1 MSKDSS
7 GIDIVN
13 RGFARMLSDDT
24 AAKLK
29 QFHTMHCMHD
39 YGARMRNDDQGP
51 RGLKPPIIPYAP
63 SIRTKIFTGTLDTG
77 VYNHHS
83 QVNKFK
89 NKYYFAWSNGVI
101 DEDTAGQR
109 ILISSSDDAIQWS
122 EPICIAGDKNDKV
135 ISLSSLG
142 LHTTEQKLYLVGGKV
157 DAHREASQ
165 VGMRRID
172 PESHE
177 LGVYSS
183 DNGHKWDYTFK
194 FNDQIKGIFEDPRS
208 TKEGNLLCVAATKDG
223 PAILRWPG
231 TELCEDPEI
240 ILIPQP
246 HGSAFPYGESSW
258 YQTDDGTIIIFWR
271 DEGCSC
277 RLWVNYSTDG
287 GLTFSAPC
295 ISDIPDSMS
304 RVYAGRLDDGRYFLC
319 NNAFPTLLN
328 RMHLFLLLSD
338 DGYIFNKVYMVIDD
352 PTSQRLKGLLK
363 LDGYQYPCCLSDGN
377 RLLVGYS
384 VNKEDI
390 ECGIVDVS
398 KL

>member
-1 MSKDSS
+1 MNKDSS

-24 AAKLK
+24 AEKLK

-39 YGARMRNDDQGP
+39 YGTRMRNDDQGP
-51 RGLKPPIIPYAP
+51 RGLDPPVIPYAP
-63 SIRTKIFTGTLDTG
+63 SIRARIFTGTHETG

-83 QVNKFK
+83 QINKFK
-89 NKYYFAWSNGVI
+89 GKYYFAWSNGII

-122 EPICIAGDKNDKV
+122 QPTCVAGDKNAEI
-135 ISLSSLG
+135 ISLASLG
-142 LHTTEQKLYLVGGKV
+142 LFATEEKLYLLGGKV
-157 DAHREASQ
+157 DAHKEATQ
-165 VGMRRID
+165 VGMRRFD
-172 PESHE
+172 PESQE
-177 LGVYSS
+177 LGIYSS
-183 DNGHKWDYTFK
+183 DDGKKWEYIFTF
-194 FNDQIKGIFEDPRS
+194 NTQIRGIFEDPRP
-208 TKEGNLLCVAATKDG
+208 TKEGNLLCVASTKDG

-231 TELCEDPEI
+231 TELCEAPEI

-277 RLWVNYSTDG
+277 RLWVNFSTDG
-287 GLTFSAPC
+287 GLTFSEPC
-295 ISDIPDSMS
+295 ITDIPDSMS

-319 NNAFPTLLN
+319 NNAYQTLLN

-338 DGYIFNKVYMVIDD
+338 DGYVFNKVYMVIDD
-352 PTSQRLKGLLK
+352 PTEQRLKGLLK
-363 LDGYQYPCCLSDGN
+363 LDGYQYPCCLADGN
-377 RLLVGYS
+377 KLLIGYS
-384 VNKEDI
+384 INKEDI
-390 ECGIVDVS
+390 ECSMIDMT